1 MTRTT
6 LAVVLTTALAS
17 SPADAGWLFPKGVGN
32 YGPYTGGHGYSYATA
47 YHYGFAWSAAD
58 TWNRDIFAYP
68 AGISPYRP
76 YGKPISKTVFPHP
89 ETPYIAV
96 PGPRDLP
103 MLVKPP
109 AHPIDEVVPVLPGMS
124 MPIATPHLQPV
135 PATLPQPAAVPA
147 APQAAATSATIK
159 MQVPP
164 TAEVWVEKEK
174 LAQAGAERVF
184 QTPPLPPGRMQIIN
198 VRAKWVEAGRE
209 VEQFRVVGVRSGE
222 TARLTFTPAAP

>member
-1 MTRTT
+1 MTRFSVA
-6 LAVVLTTALAS
+6 LALGAALAS
-17 SPADAGWLFPKGVGN
+17 SPAHASWLFPKGVGN

-89 ETPYIAV
+89 DTPYIAV
-96 PGPRDLP
+96 PGPGGLP
-103 MLVKPP
+103 TLVKPS
-109 AHPIDEVVPVLPGMS
+109 AHPIEELVPGAMA
-124 MPIATPHLQPV
+124 PIGAPILQPV
-135 PATLPQPAAVPA
+135 PAGLPASVTAPVGVAVPPSTTA
-147 APQAAATSATIK
+147 GTIK

-164 TAEVWVEKEK
+164 GAEVWIDKEK
-174 LAQAGAERVF
+174 LSQAGAERVY
-184 QTPPLPPGRMQIIN
+184 QTPPLTPGRMQVIS
-198 VRAKWVEAGRE
+198 VRAKWIDGGRE

-222 TARLTFTPAAP
+222 TAKVTFTSSAP